1 MTCAASC
8 VPWCILVLVCRCWR
22 AWRHATELQI
32 KLQSAEHQ
40 SSLTHAD
47 SASELRVQHLGPS
60 ECSRD
65 VNTAYEDDMSV
76 EDDGASG
83 LTTCT
88 LLRSLL
94 FFSFLLCLLT
104 IMTSHTPSRSRARK
118 VDLSYDKGGYMYSY
132 AHPCA
137 TFFCAWPGIHTDGG
151 LPPPL
156 LLLLP
161 AAGYCRDSGAPAAL
175 GLAVERLADS
185 AERPLHTAAT
195 TTATASR
202 HEHEHEHETHRP

>member
-8 VPWCILVLVCRCWR
+8 VPWCVLVLVCRCWQ

-65 VNTAYEDDMSV
+65 DEKDAYEDDMSV
-76 EDDGASG
+76 EDDGTSG

-94 FFSFLLCLLT
+94 FFSFV
-104 IMTSHTPSRSRARK
+104 SF
-118 VDLSYDKGGYMYSY
+118 VYYDQ
-132 AHPCA
+132 P
-137 TFFCAWPGIHTDGG
+137 
-151 LPPPL
+151 PPPL
-156 LLLLP
+156 DHVH
-161 AAGYCRDSGAPAAL
+161 AR
-175 GLAVERLADS
+175 
-185 AERPLHTAAT
+185 
-195 TTATASR
+195 
-202 HEHEHEHETHRP
+202 